1 MRQLTAQAEIVSSN
15 SASALLFD
23 DADAAQKRSQ
33 RSAPNRIIAAGI
45 YRIDGQQFAIYDRQA
60 PAGATM
66 LPAQLDAL
74 ADGHRFEH
82 EHLVLFRP
90 IVGGGQTIGTVYILA
105 DLHELQQRLTRYL
118 SIAGMVGLASFAL
131 ALWISSLFQRRIS
144 GPLVQLAQATR
155 SVSAQRDYTVRVPV
169 NSRDELGLLGESF
182 NEMLTQIQWRDA
194 ALQQAHDELEQ
205 RVIERTAQLEAAN
218 HELEAFSYSVSHDL
232 RAPLRAINGFARI
245 LLEEHAPHLQ
255 DEAQEYCQLI
265 RDNAQHMGQLI
276 DDLLAFARLSRQP
289 LTASL
294 WHLLTWC
301 ARLSASYALCRESGA
316 LTLL

>member
-1 MRQLTAQAEIVSSN
+1 MLTFRNLSMQWKLLWMNMLASGVALLLICTAFALYDRVTFREVMVRQLTAQAEIVSSN

-23 DADAAQKRSQ
+23 DADAATETLAALR
-33 RSAPNRIIAAGI
+33 AEPRIIAAGI
-45 YRIDGQQFAIYDRQA
+45 YRIDGRRFAIYDRQA

-82 EHLVLFRP
+82 EHLVLFRS

-155 SVSAQRDYTVRVPV
+155 SVSAQRDYAVRAPV

-182 NEMLTQIQWRDA
+182 NEMLTQI
-194 ALQQAHDELEQ
+194 
-205 RVIERTAQLEAAN
+205 
-218 HELEAFSYSVSHDL
+218 
-232 RAPLRAINGFARI
+232 NGGM
-245 LLEEHAPHLQ
+245 
-255 DEAQEYCQLI
+255 
-265 RDNAQHMGQLI
+265 QHSN
-276 DDLLAFARLSRQP
+276 RPTTSWNS
-289 LTASL
+289 ASL
-294 WHLLTWC
+294 SALPSSKRPTTSWRPSATAFRMIC
-301 ARLSASYALCRESGA
+301 ARRCGRSMGLRVSCSKSTRCTCRTRRRSTANSYGITRS
-316 LTLL
+316 TWVN